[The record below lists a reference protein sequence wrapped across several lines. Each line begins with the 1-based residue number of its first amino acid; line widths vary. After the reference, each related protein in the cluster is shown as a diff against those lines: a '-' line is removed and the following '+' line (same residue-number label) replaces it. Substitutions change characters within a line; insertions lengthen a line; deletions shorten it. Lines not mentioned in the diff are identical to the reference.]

1 MRISHATSLRRAAAT
16 GSAAERRCP
25 DRQATDRP
33 GLADRTVALRLA
45 ATARPA
51 ALRRRQL
58 TVRRQRHRPA
68 SNGLACVRVGSYPLR
83 PPAHTGHRGR
93 HSPRRAGP
101 TDESTRAPHR
111 GIGGG
116 LQHGV
121 NRHREAR
128 DGILKDQDTP
138 PRQAAAEEARRGAPV
153 AGAAAGVVAEAAAA
167 ETPARALASHS
178 DGNRTL
184 SRPGRPRSRRSR
196 RRPRRSGYAHR
207 SAAMRALEDD
217 LASFRASC
225 ASRRQSVAWYR
236 CSGRPAVP

>member
-16 GSAAERRCP
+16 GSAAERRRP

-138 PRQAAAEEARRGAPV
+138 PRQAAAEEARRAGTLV
-153 AGAAAGVVAEAAAA
+153 AGPSGSVASGGLAGHREKDVRLAV
-167 ETPARALASHS
+167 TRTVQRSTARAH
-178 DGNRTL
+178 
-184 SRPGRPRSRRSR
+184 SRRGR
-196 RRPRRSGYAHR
+196 FGDGRRWRGLRRGWWRRLRRLKRRPERLRLTATATAR
-207 SAAMRALEDD
+207 
-217 LASFRASC
+217 
-225 ASRRQSVAWYR
+225 
-236 CSGRPAVP
+236 